1 MKLGIT
7 GAYGFLGAT
16 IVAEALRQGHE
27 LRVFYSSR
35 TEHPLFSNKDV
46 EMKAL
51 RLGPGCRPDLGG
63 LDALIHAAG
72 AVSFKAADRRASW
85 DINVL
90 GSRELYE
97 AALRYGLTRFVDLS
111 SVNALGS
118 IEGRTSDESRFAAYE
133 TGYPSQFSSPEDALA
148 AVDASLAGDYG
159 LVQRSRVMYFDSKLA
174 AYELSRRYHRERGLP
189 VVTVFPGT
197 AVGPGELNGGIGSLV
212 DLVWNGELGIAPAG
226 STSYMDSGDF
236 ARGCLLAL
244 DKGSA
249 GEGYILAGKDEDTM
263 SYRDFLLR
271 IAAVATSEDP
281 ASKAR
286 KRIAVVP
293 PRLAVIL
300 APLAERFLPSLNL
313 TSALVLSG
321 CLEQRYSSAKA
332 VRELGY
338 APASDLDD
346 SIRACRRFN
355 LEHAAKKKGSAN
367 HA

>member
-1 MKLGIT
+1 MKIGIT
-7 GAYGFLGAT
+7 GAYGFLGAS

-27 LRVFYSSR
+27 PRVFYSR
-35 TEHPLFSNKDV
+35 RREHPLFDNKDV
-46 EMKAL
+46 DMSPL
-51 RLGPGCRPDLGG
+51 TLGPGCRPDLGG

-72 AVSFKAADRRASW
+72 AVSFSAADKRSSW

-90 GSRELYE
+90 GSRALYE
-97 AALRYGLTRFVDLS
+97 AALRDGLSRFVDLS

-118 IEGRTSDESRFAAYE
+118 LDGKASDESRFAAYDPA
-133 TGYPSQFSSPEDALA
+133 YPSQFSSPEEALA
-148 AVDASLAGDYG
+148 AADASIAGDYRV
-159 LVQRSRVMYFDSKLA
+159 LRRSRVMYFDSKLA

-212 DLVWNGELGIAPAG
+212 DMVWRGELGIAPAG

-236 ARGCLLAL
+236 ARGCLAAL
-244 DKGSA
+244 DRGVA
-249 GEGYILAGKDEDTM
+249 GEGYILAGRDEDTM

-271 IAAVATSEDP
+271 VAAVARRDDP

-286 KRIAVVP
+286 LRIRVVA
-293 PRLAVIL
+293 PRLAIML
-300 APLAERFLPSLNL
+300 APLAERFLPSLKL

-321 CLEQRYSSAKA
+321 CLKQRYSSAKA
-332 VRELGY
+332 IRELGY
-338 APASDLDD
+338 APTSDLDD

-355 LEHAAKKKGSAN
+355 LAYAASKKKER
-367 HA
+367 